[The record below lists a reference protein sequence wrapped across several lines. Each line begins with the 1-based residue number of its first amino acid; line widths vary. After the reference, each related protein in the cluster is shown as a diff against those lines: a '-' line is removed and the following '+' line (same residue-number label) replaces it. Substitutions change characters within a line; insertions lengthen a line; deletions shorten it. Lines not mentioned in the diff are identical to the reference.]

1 MKTQLES
8 DTGSNPPACSPLR
21 KAFEAWISAPPFER
35 DTTRNPLNGE
45 EYAWPGHYREYE
57 VQLAW
62 DAWDAAA
69 ATIRETLADPAKT
82 HILMLRGDI
91 AWTAPNLRHVIGDT
105 SLAERIEGLRERVIL
120 EGLYGVDAL
129 DLVLGLI
136 SANDKTQAPT

>member
-1 MKTQLES
+1 MKKNLES

-35 DTTRNPLNGE
+35 DITRNSE
-45 EYAWPGHYREYE
+45 DATKHAWPGHYREYE

-69 ATIRETLADPAKT
+69 AKIRETLADPSKT
-82 HILMLRGDI
+82 HILMLRGDV
-91 AWTAPNLRHVIGDT
+91 AWTAPNLRHVLGDT
-105 SLAERIEGLRERVIL
+105 SLAERIEGLREKVIL

-136 SANDKTQAPT
+136 SENSEL